1 MTDQNVTP
9 PAASNEDLGI
19 GLKIVC
25 FLLPIVGL
33 ILYFVYKSDAPQ
45 KSKSACKMA
54 IWGVVLGIVINIIAV
69 VASR

>member
-25 FLLPIVGL
+25 FLIPLVGL
-33 ILYFVYKSDAPQ
+33 ILYFVYKSSAPL
-45 KSKSACKMA
+45 KSKQACTMA
-54 IWGVVLGIVINIIAV
+54 VWGFVLGIVINIIL
-69 VASR
+69 VATR